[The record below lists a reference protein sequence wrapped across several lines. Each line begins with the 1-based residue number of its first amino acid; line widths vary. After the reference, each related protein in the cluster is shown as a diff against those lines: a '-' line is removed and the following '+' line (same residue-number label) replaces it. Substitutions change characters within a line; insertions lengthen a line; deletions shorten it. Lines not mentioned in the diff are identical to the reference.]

1 MRPFVSWCT
10 VFVFSLLLLHSHTLT
25 TQHMHLFAHI
35 NALIHVCV
43 PQQFAKISRLFI
55 LFFGPLIDASLM
67 VPKCMQLYLLVQPPL
82 PPRLTHVHIL
92 VASLVHIASQHAA
105 TEESATSPASHF
117 PSKSIQLQIS
127 SFDWQK
133 FAILIVLVLRETIRI
148 SANCRFSISIGT
160 GSDCVAS
167 TCHSPPPCA
176 GGLGLVEDY
185 GRALIN

>member
-1 MRPFVSWCT
+1 MRPFVSWRT
-10 VFVFSLLLLHSHTLT
+10 VFVFSPLFTLTHTHSHL
-25 TQHMHLFAHI
+25 H
-35 NALIHVCV
+35 ALAHVCV

-55 LFFGPLIDASLM
+55 LFFGPLIDAFLM
-67 VPKCMQLYLLVQPPL
+67 VPKCNCISSCCLRFLLL
-82 PPRLTHVHIL
+82 PRLTHVHVL
-92 VASLVHIASQHAA
+92 VAALVGTASQHAA
-105 TEESATSPASHF
+105 TEEPATSPGSHF

-133 FAILIVLVLRETIRI
+133 FEILIVLVRRETIRM

-167 TCHSPPPCA
+167 TRHSPPPSA
-176 GGLGLVEDY
+176 GGLGLGEDY